1 MRNFLIDP
9 ERGDHSLLEA
19 YIKNTGGYRRF
30 YRSTGIHP
38 LKMWFHVKTVR
49 LRFQKGL
56 LFFELER
63 IINCEAAKSK
73 DPNERLLLWGVLLA
87 PYDELES

>member
-1 MRNFLIDP
+1 MKNLFIDP
-9 ERGDHSLLEA
+9 ECGDHSLLEA

-56 LFFELER
+56 LFFEIER

-73 DPNERLLLWGVLLA
+73 DPNKWQLLWSILNA
-87 PYDELES
+87 PYDDEQ